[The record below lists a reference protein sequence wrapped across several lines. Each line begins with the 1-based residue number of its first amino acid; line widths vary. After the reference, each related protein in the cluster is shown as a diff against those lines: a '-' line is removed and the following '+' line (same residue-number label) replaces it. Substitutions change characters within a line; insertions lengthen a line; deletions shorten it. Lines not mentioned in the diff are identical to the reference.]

1 MNIQLMNAGALN
13 LLGENADVKMEG
25 EAENQSL
32 FSQLMDSEITGDGET
47 SESESKE
54 PNEALVNLSGMI
66 MPQPILT
73 RLPEYEEAAGE
84 GVLDLEKLNT
94 EINIE
99 VTETQLPKAEGE
111 NTLPSISKSPNAPIV
126 SELDNHVF
134 STPSADVQ
142 NKELMN
148 IETLNMTTPT
158 LEEVPQIEASLIN
171 QSLNESATVFNKDK
185 LKPNTSLSLNQ
196 EELKQQGEND
206 KLASSVLKDLTPLK
220 TDKLEIQTLS
230 VVNHREILDKTL
242 EVTDSLEESL
252 NGEMSAEFNQMFSQ
266 KKDELVAVDYKS
278 QSVMLNGITR
288 SDYTQPKVVETTSL
302 STQNVVWENQSE
314 FEELMIKQSSMMKD
328 GDKTTMVINLKPY
341 TLGEMR
347 ISLEMRDGKL
357 KALIQLEEAESK
369 KVVEESLK
377 MLQGDLKTSII
388 EVEQMY
394 SSSKDGKNY
403 DENQSRQQRHHE
415 DNNRHKQD
423 GNEFEK
429 LMDDLRHSG
438 VEILV

>member
-1 MNIQLMNAGALN
+1 MNAGALN

-99 VTETQLPKAEGE
+99 VTETQPPKAEGE

-220 TDKLEIQTLS
+220 
-230 VVNHREILDKTL
+230 
-242 EVTDSLEESL
+242 
-252 NGEMSAEFNQMFSQ
+252 NG
-266 KKDELVAVDYKS
+266 
-278 QSVMLNGITR
+278 
-288 SDYTQPKVVETTSL
+288 
-302 STQNVVWENQSE
+302 
-314 FEELMIKQSSMMKD
+314 
-328 GDKTTMVINLKPY
+328 
-341 TLGEMR
+341 
-347 ISLEMRDGKL
+347 
-357 KALIQLEEAESK
+357 
-369 KVVEESLK
+369 
-377 MLQGDLKTSII
+377 
-388 EVEQMY
+388 
-394 SSSKDGKNY
+394 
-403 DENQSRQQRHHE
+403 
-415 DNNRHKQD
+415 
-423 GNEFEK
+423 
-429 LMDDLRHSG
+429 
-438 VEILV
+438 